1 MDYSR
6 NFKTVRWWLKHSDKT
21 ENIVIVECTHCIE
34 KYFLRDIKKCFY
46 SRKHALERV
55 YGEFDILYDSTR
67 GGYNDREYKKPSL
80 KQMKRLYNMLVVSWD
95 YDVYCQDDLGFYVRD
110 KSYFKDKRKTLL
122 EKTCVKNNKRRF
134 HK

>member
-46 SRKHALERV
+46 SQKHALERV

-67 GGYNDREYKKPSL
+67 GGYNDRDYQKPSL
-80 KQMKRLYNMLVVSWD
+80 KQMKRFYNMLVVSWD

-110 KSYFKDKRKTLL
+110 KSYFKDKKKTLL

>member
-55 YGEFDILYDSTR
+55 YGEFDIMYDSTR
-67 GGYNDREYKKPSL
+67 GGYNDRDYKKPSL
-80 KQMKRLYNMLVVSWD
+80 KQMKRFYNMLVVSWD

-110 KSYFKDKRKTLL
+110 KSYFKDKKKTLL

>member
-67 GGYNDREYKKPSL
+67 GGYNDRDYKKPSL

-110 KSYFKDKRKTLL
+110 KSYFKDKKKTLL

>member
-67 GGYNDREYKKPSL
+67 GGYNDRDYKKPSL
-80 KQMKRLYNMLVVSWD
+80 KQMKRFYNMLVVSWD

-110 KSYFKDKRKTLL
+110 KSYFKDKKKTLL

>member
-55 YGEFDILYDSTR
+55 YGEFDIMYDSTR
-67 GGYNDREYKKPSL
+67 GGYNDRDYKKPSL
-80 KQMKRLYNMLVVSWD
+80 KQMKRFYNMLVVSWD
-95 YDVYCQDDLGFYVRD
+95 YDVYGQDDLGFYVRD
-110 KSYFKDKRKTLL
+110 KSYFKDKKKTLL

>member
-67 GGYNDREYKKPSL
+67 GGYNDRDYKKPSL
-80 KQMKRLYNMLVVSWD
+80 KQMKRFYNMLVVSWD
-95 YDVYCQDDLGFYVRD
+95 YDVYGQDDLGFYVRD
-110 KSYFKDKRKTLL
+110 NAYFKDKKKTLL

>member
-55 YGEFDILYDSTR
+55 YGEFDIVYDSTR
-67 GGYNDREYKKPSL
+67 GGYNDRDYKKPSL
-80 KQMKRLYNMLVVSWD
+80 KQMKRFYNMLVVSWD

-110 KSYFKDKRKTLL
+110 KSYFKDKKKTLL

>member
-46 SRKHALERV
+46 SQKHALKRV

-67 GGYNDREYKKPSL
+67 GGYNDRDYQKPSL
-80 KQMKRLYNMLVVSWD
+80 KQMKRFYNMLVVSWD
-95 YDVYCQDDLGFYVRD
+95 YDVYGEDDLGFYVRD
-110 KSYFKDKRKTLL
+110 KAYFKDKKKPLL

>member
-55 YGEFDILYDSTR
+55 YGEFDIMYDSTR
-67 GGYNDREYKKPSL
+67 GGYNDRDYKKPSL
-80 KQMKRLYNMLVVSWD
+80 KQMKRFYNLLVVSWD
-95 YDVYCQDDLGFYVRD
+95 YDVYCQDDLGFYVRH
-110 KSYFKDKRKTLL
+110 KSYFKDKKKTLL

>member
-6 NFKTVRWWLKHSDKT
+6 NFKTARWWLKHSDKT

-67 GGYNDREYKKPSL
+67 GGYNDRDYKKPSL
-80 KQMKRLYNMLVVSWD
+80 KQMKRFYNMLVVSWD

-110 KSYFKDKRKTLL
+110 KTHFKDKKKTLL

>member
-67 GGYNDREYKKPSL
+67 GGYNDRDYKKPSL
-80 KQMKRLYNMLVVSWD
+80 KQMKRFYNMLVVSWD

-110 KSYFKDKRKTLL
+110 KTYFKDKKKTLL

>member
-1 MDYSR
+1 MDYSH

-67 GGYNDREYKKPSL
+67 GGYNDRDYKKPSL
-80 KQMKRLYNMLVVSWD
+80 KQMKRFYNMLVVSWD
-95 YDVYCQDDLGFYVRD
+95 YDVYGEDDLGFYVRD
-110 KSYFKDKRKTLL
+110 KVYFKDKKKALL

-134 HK
+134 RK

>member
-67 GGYNDREYKKPSL
+67 GGYNDRDYKKPSL
-80 KQMKRLYNMLVVSWD
+80 KQMKRFYNMLVVSWD

-110 KSYFKDKRKTLL
+110 KACFKDKKKTLL

>member
-55 YGEFDILYDSTR
+55 YGEFDIMYDSTR
-67 GGYNDREYKKPSL
+67 GGYNDRDYKKHSL
-80 KQMKRLYNMLVVSWD
+80 KQMKRFYNMLVVSWD

-110 KSYFKDKRKTLL
+110 KSYFKDKKKTLL

>member
-21 ENIVIVECTHCIE
+21 ENVVIVECTHCIE

-46 SRKHALERV
+46 NRKHALERV

-67 GGYNDREYKKPSL
+67 GGYNDRDYKKPSL
-80 KQMKRLYNMLVVSWD
+80 KQMKRFYNMLVVSWD

-110 KSYFKDKRKTLL
+110 KSYFKDKKKSLL

>member
-21 ENIVIVECTHCIE
+21 ENIVIVECAHCIK

-67 GGYNDREYKKPSL
+67 GGYNDRDYQKPSL
-80 KQMKRLYNMLVVSWD
+80 KQMKRFYNMLVVSWD

-110 KSYFKDKRKTLL
+110 KAYFKDKKKPLL

-134 HK
+134 YK

>member
-1 MDYSR
+1 MDYSHS
-6 NFKTVRWWLKHSDKT
+6 FKTVRWWLKHSDKT

-46 SRKHALERV
+46 SQKHALKRV

-67 GGYNDREYKKPSL
+67 GGYNDRDYQKPSL
-80 KQMKRLYNMLVVSWD
+80 KQMKRFYNMLVVSWD
-95 YDVYCQDDLGFYVRD
+95 YDVYGEDDLGFYVRD
-110 KSYFKDKRKTLL
+110 KAYFKDKKKPLL

>member
-6 NFKTVRWWLKHSDKT
+6 SFKTVRWWLKHSDKT

-67 GGYNDREYKKPSL
+67 GGYNDRDYKKPSL
-80 KQMKRLYNMLVVSWD
+80 KQMKRFYNMLVVSWD

-110 KSYFKDKRKTLL
+110 KAYFKNKKKTLL

-134 HK
+134 YK

>member
-67 GGYNDREYKKPSL
+67 GGYNDRDYKKPSL
-80 KQMKRLYNMLVVSWD
+80 KEMKRFYNMLVVSWD
-95 YDVYCQDDLGFYVRD
+95 YDVYGQDDLGFYVRD
-110 KSYFKDKRKTLL
+110 KTCFKDKKKILL

-134 HK
+134 YK

>member
-55 YGEFDILYDSTR
+55 YGEFDIMYDSTR
-67 GGYNDREYKKPSL
+67 GGYNDRDYKKPSL
-80 KQMKRLYNMLVVSWD
+80 KEMKRFYNMLVVSWD

-110 KSYFKDKRKTLL
+110 KSYFKDKKKTLL

>member
-55 YGEFDILYDSTR
+55 YGEFDIMYDSTR
-67 GGYNDREYKKPSL
+67 GDYNDRDYKKPSL
-80 KQMKRLYNMLVVSWD
+80 KQMKRFYNMLVVSWD

-110 KSYFKDKRKTLL
+110 KSYFKDKKKTLL

>member
-67 GGYNDREYKKPSL
+67 GGYNDRDYKKPSL
-80 KQMKRLYNMLVVSWD
+80 KQMKRFYNMLVVSWD

-110 KSYFKDKRKTLL
+110 KTHFKDKKKTLL

>member
-21 ENIVIVECTHCIE
+21 ENIVIVECAHCIE

-67 GGYNDREYKKPSL
+67 GGYNDRDYKKPSL
-80 KQMKRLYNMLVVSWD
+80 KQMKRFYNMLVVSWD

-110 KSYFKDKRKTLL
+110 KAYFKDKKKPLL

-134 HK
+134 YK

>member
-46 SRKHALERV
+46 SRKHALKRV

-67 GGYNDREYKKPSL
+67 GGYNDRDYKKPSL

-110 KSYFKDKRKTLL
+110 KSYFKDKKKTLL

>member
-21 ENIVIVECTHCIE
+21 ENIVIVDCTHCIE

-67 GGYNDREYKKPSL
+67 GGYNDRDYKKPSL
-80 KQMKRLYNMLVVSWD
+80 KEMKRFYNMLVVSWD

-110 KSYFKDKRKTLL
+110 KSYFKDKKKTLL